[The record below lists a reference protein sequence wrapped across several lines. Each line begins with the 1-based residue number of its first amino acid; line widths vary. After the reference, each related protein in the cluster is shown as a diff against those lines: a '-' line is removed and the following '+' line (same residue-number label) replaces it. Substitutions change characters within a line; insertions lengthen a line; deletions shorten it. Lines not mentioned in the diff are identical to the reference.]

1 MRQLKLLFFVV
12 LILSYSCRSVQVI
25 SFEQFQD
32 FQANSTIDTP
42 KIRWDGFYNN
52 INGSK
57 HLDTLFANTRK
68 GNSPLVVPEIF
79 FSNGIYCVGLGGSD
93 TTEILKFFE
102 PYRYSSTDGWGVFSI
117 DGDTITSLHYE
128 FFMIWRLRFPRR
140 ENIIVRYQGKI
151 LNDTTIVNWRRVPP
165 HPDLDFNH
173 SDTIPTVLQFIP
185 FAQKTAIDSNYIF
198 IK

>member
-1 MRQLKLLFFVV
+1 MRQLKLLFFAV
-12 LILSYSCRSVQVI
+12 LILSCSCRSVQVI

-151 LNDTTIVNWRRVPP
+151 LNDTTSGNLLVYCLYTRRVYEKR
-165 HPDLDFNH
+165 
-173 SDTIPTVLQFIP
+173 SR
-185 FAQKTAIDSNYIF
+185 
-198 IK
+198 